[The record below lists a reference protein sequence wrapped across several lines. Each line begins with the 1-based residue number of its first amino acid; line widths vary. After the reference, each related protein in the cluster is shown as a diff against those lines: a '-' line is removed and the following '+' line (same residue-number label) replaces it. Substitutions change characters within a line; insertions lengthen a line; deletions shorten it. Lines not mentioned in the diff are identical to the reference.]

1 MFKCHLQMDASNKLH
16 SACWQSKEVSVIIFS
31 GIYVELRVG
40 DLTDAKQTQ
49 LTLGIQK

>member
-1 MFKCHLQMDASNKLH
+1 MCLNVTCRWMRPISCIQHAGKAK
-16 SACWQSKEVSVIIFS
+16 KSVIIFS